1 MFFTFIRLQ
10 LLLFEHHKYIIGPIS
25 SISGCLT
32 VALQS
37 SSQCVYIP
45 WLSICDIQMAIS
57 QNKPCVHAVIYL

>member
-10 LLLFEHHKYIIGPIS
+10 LLLFEHHTFITDPN
-25 SISGCLT
+25 SGCLT

-37 SSQCVYIP
+37 SGQCVYIP